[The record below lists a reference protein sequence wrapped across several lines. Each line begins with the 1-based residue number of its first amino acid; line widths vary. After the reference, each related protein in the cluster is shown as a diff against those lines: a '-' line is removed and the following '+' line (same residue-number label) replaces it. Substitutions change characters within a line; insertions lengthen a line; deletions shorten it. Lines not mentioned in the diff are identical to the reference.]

1 MNPFPFLSATAFWS
15 LVIFAPTESS
25 KGSHSNSDDCNAL
38 QVTYEVKAKESEH
51 SLDILVVGGKEPFKI
66 ILSMESGSLLSKDF
80 TEQHYASLRTGIY
93 YCTVIDAKNCKK
105 NIEITIP

>member
-1 MNPFPFLSATAFWS
+1 MNPFPFLLATAFWS
-15 LVIFAPTESS
+15 LVIFAPTEAL
-25 KGSHSNSDDCNAL
+25 KGSHRNSDDCNAL
-38 QVTYEVKAKESEH
+38 QVTYEVKAKENEH

-66 ILSMESGSLLSKDF
+66 ILSMESGPLRSKDF
-80 TEQHYASLRTGIY
+80 TEQHYTSLRKGTY